1 MDSFEKMDIFFLVTT
16 VAVVVVALVAI
27 FVGWRLAQLLGTIR
41 RLSEEAV
48 DEARALR
55 ADIGDVRDSV
65 RREGFKLRHIFGLAS
80 KIGGRLST
88 RDRRKKQ

>member
-1 MDSFEKMDIFFLVTT
+1 MNSFEKMDIFFAVTT
-16 VAVVVVALVAI
+16 VAVIAVALVAV
-27 FVGWRLAQLLGTIR
+27 FVGWRLARLIGAIH

-48 DEARALR
+48 DEAKALR

-80 KIGGRLST
+80 GFGRRVAS
-88 RDRRKKQ
+88 RERRKKQ